1 MSHSAFVLGLAMFS
15 FVMTVIWGMPLLR
28 MLRHFKIGKIIRV
41 EEPDK
46 HRIKMGTP
54 TMGGVLFILPV
65 LLLTGLLNA
74 AALIGLDVTGRSV
87 LIPLI
92 VMVAFGAL
100 GARIDHTL
108 GNLALLA
115 LPALAA
121 LPTCIADGDQTI
133 WLVRDRLVVPTPPG
147 PP

>member
-1 MSHSAFVLGLAMFS
+1 MSHSALVLGLAMFS

-41 EEPDK
+41 EEPDQ

-74 AALIGLDVTGRSV
+74 AALIGLDVNVAATGCASARNFWRRSS
-87 LIPLI
+87 LPW
-92 VMVAFGAL
+92 
-100 GARIDHTL
+100 AR
-108 GNLALLA
+108 
-115 LPALAA
+115 
-121 LPTCIADGDQTI
+121 
-133 WLVRDRLVVPTPPG
+133 RLC
-147 PP
+147 